1 MYTYKVYIHNILIKN
16 GLQKFKS
23 IDTVKRV
30 LLTFINSNDFRVV
43 VDKVMLRYNN
53 PNQFAGDNGNGRP
66 IIGLQDPKLLIDKL
80 LVNASIIKNGTEI
93 FYLKNMVFRPNER
106 EGSDGIKR
114 DYNIMS
120 EDERKK
126 LNRGGLER
134 EVTKTDFTFDILEVD
149 NNLDELKLE
158 RLKFLIGY
166 EESTRAKKI
175 KRGGEYKKVR
185 KLLEQQYND
194 YKNEALLDGRIKRIT
209 EQLGI
214 KEVDNYF
221 LKVIKYYYYP
231 TYENQYN

>member
-16 GLQKFKS
+16 GIQKFKS
-23 IDTVKRV
+23 IDIVKRA
-30 LLTFINSNDFRVV
+30 LLRFINSGDFRIV

-53 PNQFAGDNGNGRP
+53 PNQFANDNGNGRP

-93 FYLKNMVFRPNER
+93 FYLKNLVFRPN

-114 DYNIMS
+114 DYYKIS

-126 LNRGGLER
+126 HNSGGLER
-134 EVTKTDFTFDILEVD
+134 EVTKTDFTFDILGVD
-149 NNLDELKLE
+149 NNLDESKLE

-175 KRGGEYKKVR
+175 KRSGEYRKVR

-214 KEVDNYF
+214 KEVDNHF

-231 TYENQYN
+231 TYENQN